1 MVDTLEGEEDVSP
14 ITLVSSVS
22 VIPQMLHTQE
32 YIYNQHHTLKGNDTV
47 IKQQTLCLLC
57 IL

>member
-1 MVDTLEGEEDVSP
+1 MVDTVEGEEDVSP

-22 VIPQMLHTQE
+22 VIPQLLHTHE
-32 YIYNQHHTLKGNDTV
+32 YMYNRDHTLKGNDTL
-47 IKQQTLCLLC
+47 IKQQTLYLLC